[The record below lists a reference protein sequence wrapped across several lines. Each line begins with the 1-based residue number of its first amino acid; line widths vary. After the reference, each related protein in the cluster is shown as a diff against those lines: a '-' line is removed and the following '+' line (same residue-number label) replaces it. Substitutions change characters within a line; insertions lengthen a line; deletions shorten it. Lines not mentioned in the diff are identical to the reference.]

1 MSEKYPVGGQSVK
14 QYPRYFAKTVT
25 AIFLLAALS
34 TPVLAAPVELSLD
47 DSVALTLR
55 NNPTIKIAEAGK
67 QKSLWG
73 IDQAEAGKGFVLN
86 YTHVDQRYDTP
97 VATGAPFTIQNNFSN
112 QLSLSLPIY
121 SGGRLEGLI
130 DQAKLNYK
138 VSDLNVDAT
147 KQQLKLS
154 ATTSYFNVLATRN
167 LLDVAKQQVDDF
179 AAHLKNVQA
188 QYDVGTVPRSDVLQT
203 QVQLANAQDGLMKA
217 DNNYNLAVANL
228 NNVVGLPLSTELK
241 LKEDLKYQ
249 QYPLTLDDSVR
260 YALVNRPE
268 TQQSQANVSIAKD
281 QIKVAQSGSLPTL
294 SFAGTN
300 GWFDADFPG
309 AKNSNWMVSLNLGLN
324 VFDSGLTRSQVKQA
338 EYSVT
343 SVQETARQTGDNIAL
358 EVRNA
363 FLSMKEA
370 EKRIDTSKVAVDQA
384 EENFRIAEVRYTAG
398 VGTNLDVVDAE
409 LALTQ
414 VKTNY
419 IQALYDYNT
428 GKAQLDK
435 AMGIV

>member
-1 MSEKYPVGGQSVK
+1 MAERHTWKKRLAAVVAGG
-14 QYPRYFAKTVT
+14 
-25 AIFLLAALS
+25 IFLANSAC
-34 TPVLAAPVELSLD
+34 VLAAPVELSLD
-47 DSVALTLR
+47 DSIALTLK

-86 YTHVDQRYDTP
+86 YNHVDKRYDTP
-97 VATGAPFTIQNNFSN
+97 PSPNGSSTYTYTNLFNN

-121 SGGRLEGLI
+121 TGGKLEGLI
-130 DQAKLNYK
+130 DQAKLSYK

-147 KQQLKLS
+147 KQQLKLN
-154 ATTSYFNVLATRN
+154 ATTYYFNVLATRN

-188 QYDVGTVPRSDVLQT
+188 QYDVGTVARSDVLQT
-203 QVQLANAQDGLMKA
+203 QVQLANAQDSLLKA
-217 DNNYNLAVANL
+217 ENNYNLAVANL
-228 NNVVGLPLSTELK
+228 NNVAGLPLSTDLR
-241 LKEDLKYQ
+241 LKENLKYQ
-249 QYPLTLDDSVR
+249 QYPLTLDDSVK
-260 YALVNRPE
+260 YALTNRPE
-268 TQQSQANVSIAKD
+268 IYQAQANVSIAKD

-300 GWFDADFPG
+300 GWYDTDFPG

-338 EYSVT
+338 EYGMT
-343 SVQETARQTGDNIAL
+343 SAQETARQTKDNIAL

-414 VKTNY
+414 AKTNY

-428 GKAQLDK
+428 GKALLDK
-435 AMGIV
+435 AMGITVK

>member
-1 MSEKYPVGGQSVK
+1 MRQHL
-14 QYPRYFAKTVT
+14 RYSPKTLAV
-25 AIFLLAALS
+25 IFMIVALN

-47 DSVALTLR
+47 DSIALALK
-55 NNPTIKIAEAGK
+55 NNPTIKMAEAGK

-73 IDQAEAGKGFVLN
+73 IDQAQAGKGFVLN
-86 YTHVDQRYDTP
+86 YAHVAQRFDTP
-97 VATGAPFTIQNNFSN
+97 ASFNSGSSFVIQNSFSN

-130 DQAKLNYK
+130 DQAKLTYR

-147 KQQLKLS
+147 RQQLKLS

-167 LLDVAKQQVDDF
+167 LLEVAKQSVDDF

-188 QYDVGTVPRSDVLQT
+188 QYGVGIVARSDVLQT
-203 QVQLANAQDGLMKA
+203 QVQLANAQDSLIKS

-228 NNVVGLPLSTELK
+228 NNVIGLPLSGELK
-241 LKEDLKYQ
+241 LKGGLQYQ
-249 QYPLTLDDSVR
+249 SYSLMFDDCVK
-260 YALVNRPE
+260 YALANRPE
-268 TQQSQANVSIAKD
+268 MVQSQANIDIAKD

-294 SFAGTN
+294 DFNGNN
-300 GWFDADFPG
+300 GWEARDFPG

-338 EYSVT
+338 EYDVIT
-343 SVQETARQTGDNIAL
+343 AQETARQTRDSIAL
-358 EVRNA
+358 EVRTA
-363 FLSMKEA
+363 YLTMKEA

-384 EENFRIAEVRYTAG
+384 EENFRIAEVRYTSG

-414 VKTNY
+414 ARTNY

-435 AMGIV
+435 AMGIVVK